1 MSFSLNPATSSIR
14 PGRLPRASQ
23 ARSSQQGLYY
33 AEELV
38 LGHLPGYKPTSDAEV
53 RATLRRDGYKG
64 EQIQLM
70 IDYMNSRA
78 EEMHQRGGFHVIG
91 VKPDI
96 NDNDIH
102 TVILNDEFVIR
113 IWDGGMEEF
122 GQFCLDFVDRKTRT
136 PVNLPPG
143 YGIGSA
149 RANMPGVFM
158 PGAFTSRG
166 QLPSMEQCYGYT
178 PDKIPPGAEK
188 WAVPAGA
195 YITITKNGTEVVTFK
210 VPVREYHRN
219 LVQQVVQ
226 PVRGAVW

>member
-1 MSFSLNPATSSIR
+1 MVP
-14 PGRLPRASQ
+14 
-23 ARSSQQGLYY
+23 
-33 AEELV
+33 
-38 LGHLPGYKPTSDAEV
+38 
-53 RATLRRDGYKG
+53 
-64 EQIQLM
+64 QL
-70 IDYMNSRA
+70 
-78 EEMHQRGGFHVIG
+78 
-91 VKPDI
+91 KPDI
-96 NDNDIH
+96 NDSNVH
-102 TVILNDEFVIR
+102 TVILNEELVIR

-143 YGIGSA
+143 YAICSG

-166 QLPSMEQCYGYT
+166 TLPSMEQCYGYT

-195 YITITKNGTEVVTFK
+195 YITVAKNGQEVVTFK

-219 LVQQVVQ
+219 LIQQVVQ